1 MFFELFN
8 DLLQTRVLLTEFY
21 PSMNVAAKEHRGER
35 IPGLALTMDVKRRS
49 QETNGDAV
57 VGCCPSTGWGKG
69 LTYLYSLFPTLLTSL
84 KLVK

>member
-35 IPGLALTMDVKRRS
+35 IPGLALTMDVKRRR
-49 QETNGDAV
+49 QETNDAKRCMAMLLWAV
-57 VGCCPSTGWGKG
+57 VRARAGARG
-69 LTYLYSLFPTLLTSL
+69 
-84 KLVK
+84 